1 MITKILTAY
10 ILHVGEKYE
19 LVDNKRCF
27 GDKKTLIISE
37 KEEKHM
43 ANCWLYCCQ
52 FWSILLKLA
61 LKNKRTLY
69 ILGEPA
75 A

>member
-43 ANCWLYCCQ
+43 AKLLTLLL
-52 FWSILLKLA
+52 SIWVYFIKVSLK
-61 LKNKRTLY
+61 K
-69 ILGEPA
+69 
-75 A
+75 